1 MVNPVVFGISC
12 VGMDVVLHINILSLI
27 VVPCFFH
34 SSTWVLPQCT
44 FYLHSMWLLYTYILV
59 LLSGVGKAL
68 FPNIL
73 SQNNWLPR
81 WSWLDDLR
89 VSTFPG
95 FCLRRGIHKV
105 TGVGLGHRVLY
116 VLLVG
121 VHPRFILEFYLSKN
135 YCGIIDLCTRI
146 YSDLSF
152 WSFRQK
158 YFASMQMYLYLMSD
172 MALFTWSF
180 IVVKSDVGVLNSPG

>member
-105 TGVGLGHRVLY
+105 TGVGLGHRVLS

-121 VHPRFILEFYLSKN
+121 VHPRFILEVLFVQKLLWDHWFMYQ
-135 YCGIIDLCTRI
+135 DV
-146 YSDLSF
+146 F
-152 WSFRQK
+152 WSIFLVIQAK
-158 YFASMQMYLYLMSD
+158 IFCIHANVS
-172 MALFTWSF
+172 LF
-180 IVVKSDVGVLNSPG
+180 DVWYGAVHMEFHCG